1 MKKRIY
7 TLLDPPPRFAEVDF
21 SPSLTVPDDCMSIK
35 EIIEHSLAGMLSDVY
50 TSEPVDDEIP
60 EDTFELGTNASIRDL
75 SDFDEFIFSENKP
88 LEAQSPSG
96 DTDVSTTEDKAK
108 AVPISTSEEA
118 ERSATE

>member
-1 MKKRIY
+1 MTKRIY
-7 TLLDPPPRFAEVDF
+7 TVLNPPPKFAEVDF
-21 SPSLTVPDDCMSIK
+21 SPSLTVPDDSMSIK

-60 EDTFELGTNASIRDL
+60 EDTFELGTNAYIRDL

-88 LEAQSPSG
+88 LDEEIPS
-96 DTDVSTTEDKAK
+96 DSTKVSTTEEKAK
-108 AVPISTSEEA
+108 AVPISPSEEA

>member
-60 EDTFELGTNASIRDL
+60 EDTFELGTNASIKDL

-88 LEAQSPSG
+88 LDEESSS
-96 DTDVSTTEDKAK
+96 DNTNVSTTEDKAK
-108 AVPISTSEEA
+108 AVPISPSEEA

>member
-1 MKKRIY
+1 MKKRVYSI
-7 TLLDPPPRFAEVDF
+7 LNPPPKFAEVEF

-50 TSEPVDDEIP
+50 TSDPVDDEIP
-60 EDTFELGTNASIRDL
+60 EDTFELGTNASIKDL

-88 LEAQSPSG
+88 LDEESSS
-96 DTDVSTTEDKAK
+96 DSTNDSTTEDKPK
-108 AVPISTSEEA
+108 AVPISASEEA